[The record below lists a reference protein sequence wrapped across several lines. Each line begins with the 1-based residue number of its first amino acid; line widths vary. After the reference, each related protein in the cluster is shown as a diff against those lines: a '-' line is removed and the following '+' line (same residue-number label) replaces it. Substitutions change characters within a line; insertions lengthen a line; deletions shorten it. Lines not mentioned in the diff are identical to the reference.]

1 MRSNI
6 LISCVLINIGIQ
18 WGCFVISAVLRTEL
32 LFELVGSCT
41 CMLLALLSYYWGS
54 SSHSLRQRVQTWLVV
69 LWAIRLGLYLFT
81 RKLRLS
87 QTAQK
92 IPTPRR
98 RKFFLWWTL
107 QALRILVTLFPTL
120 LLNTSKWADA
130 PLGMRDLAGWFL
142 WLVGFT
148 LEVVADHQKA
158 TFSTDPRNE
167 GQFIR
172 TGLWSV
178 SRHPNYFGEILLWLG
193 LYLSASSV
201 FRRTEYL
208 CVLCPVTDLLL
219 ITRITGVPRLEQAA
233 FRKWGNDPT
242 YHEYL
247 RSTAVLVP
255 FLW

>member
-18 WGCFVISAVLRTEL
+18 WGFFVVSALLRTEL
-32 LFELVGSCT
+32 LLEIVGSCT
-41 CMLLALLSYYWGS
+41 CVLLALLSYFWGS
-54 SSHSLRQRVQTWLVV
+54 RSLRQRIHTWLVV

-81 RKLRLS
+81 RKLRHS
-87 QTAQK
+87 QDSRQTV
-92 IPTPRR
+92 PPRR
-98 RKFFLWWTL
+98 RKFFLIWTL
-107 QALRILVTLFPTL
+107 QALRTLVTLFPTL
-120 LLNTSKWADA
+120 ILNTSTWADL
-130 PLGMRDLAGWFL
+130 PLGVRDLTGWLL
-142 WLVGFT
+142 WLVGFV
-148 LEVVADHQKA
+148 LETVADHQKA
-158 TFSTDPRNE
+158 TFQADPKNE
-167 GQFIR
+167 SHFIR

-208 CVLCPVTDLLL
+208 CVLCPITDLLL
-219 ITRITGVPRLEQAA
+219 ITRVTGVPKLEQAA
-233 FRKWGNDPT
+233 FRKWGNDPA